1 MTRFRL
7 MLFLVAAFDLHAV
20 DTPKTLPVR
29 AFCIPSPSPN
39 RLDEFIKF
47 IEEDLA
53 PRSVNV
59 LILRVDYSFQFTS
72 RPEMADKGGLSREQ
86 ARKLAE
92 VCRKHQIRIIPLID
106 LLAISH
112 GNPTV
117 ENC

>member
-20 DTPKTLPVR
+20 DAPKTLPVR

-39 RLDEFIKF
+39 RLDEFIEF

-59 LILRVDYSFQFTS
+59 LILRVDYGFQFITH
-72 RPEMADKGGLSREQ
+72 PEMADKGGLSRDY

-92 VCRKHQIRIIPLID
+92 ACRKHQIRVVPLIN
-106 LLAISH
+106 LLGHQSW
-112 GNPTV
+112 
-117 ENC
+117 